1 MGNPQPSTSRSSMV
15 TPTPSTNLRPTHP
28 PLSSATATRPVPLSS
43 IRPTLSTPP
52 VPASSHR
59 PTLPTG
65 TTPATTANNPHH
77 PTLSTPA
84 SSHRPTFP
92 TGTTPTNKSHRPTP
106 PTGTTPAT
114 TAHNPATTTSA
125 SKQAGKSRPS
135 PKDPKFRGRFPRRT
149 ENHPDPPR
157 PTLARNAKK
166 RGEDA
171 RLASAQGSGSSG
183 SRRSPPLNT
192 QPTNAAQS
200 TTQRPLS
207 KSPPPEYAATA
218 DTSTSNVNAAFSK
231 VSNAI
236 LEYSRRA
243 SSLPLM
249 EQDNLDLFHKFFSTP
264 LQLTRGP
271 RQSPLVEYV
280 KRAWD
285 AGFPPKDLHRNMRSG
300 MDASH
305 LLFAWFSQI

>member
-114 TAHNPATTTSA
+114 SPTILPQQHLLANKPA
-125 SKQAGKSRPS
+125 
-135 PKDPKFRGRFPRRT
+135 
-149 ENHPDPPR
+149 NPDPLPR
-157 PTLARNAKK
+157 TPNSAADSLAAMKI
-166 RGEDA
+166 
-171 RLASAQGSGSSG
+171 
-183 SRRSPPLNT
+183 
-192 QPTNAAQS
+192 
-200 TTQRPLS
+200 
-207 KSPPPEYAATA
+207 
-218 DTSTSNVNAAFSK
+218 
-231 VSNAI
+231 I
-236 LEYSRRA
+236 L
-243 SSLPLM
+243 
-249 EQDNLDLFHKFFSTP
+249 TP
-264 LQLTRGP
+264 LPAHFG
-271 RQSPLVEYV
+271 
-280 KRAWD
+280 
-285 AGFPPKDLHRNMRSG
+285 
-300 MDASH
+300 
-305 LLFAWFSQI
+305 SQCQKER